1 MLKPIQKDALNKSE
15 LIEKVARQVP
25 DVPFSHTNRAINLIL
40 ESFTNALV
48 EGLRVEVRGFGSL
61 TTKLEEAHMAR
72 NPKSGVAVK
81 VQAKRKIV
89 FKASKELRWE
99 RQ

>member
-25 DVPFSHTNRAINLIL
+25 YLPFSHTDKAINLIL
-40 ESFTNALV
+40 TSFKEALV
-48 EGLRVEVRGFGSL
+48 EGIRVEVRGFGSL

-89 FKASKELRWE
+89 FKASKELQWE
-99 RQ
+99 HK

>member
-1 MLKPIQKDALNKSE
+1 MLKPIQKDALKKTD
-15 LIEKVARQVP
+15 LIDKVARQIP
-25 DVPFSHTNRAINLIL
+25 YLPFSHTNRAINLIL

-61 TTKLEEAHMAR
+61 TTKMEGPRIGR
-72 NPKSGVAVK
+72 NPKSGETVK

-89 FKASKELRWE
+89 FKASKELQWE
-99 RQ
+99 HK